1 MTEKNQQEKMAAERQ
16 VELFTHAFEKA
27 KDNGGVWLDNKG
39 RKAPGLYQKHLQVS
53 PFNALILGMH
63 ADQHNYKTNQ
73 YTLFSDAKKR
83 GESVQTKEKGV
94 PFLWYSWNEYVSKSN
109 PEDRISRADYQALT
123 AEQQSDYKG
132 IRTREVRALF
142 NIEQTTLPMVDKT
155 SYEKVVQDYGRLE
168 DRVDVAAASEEIRHR
183 VENLLANAGQYM
195 VEIRSD
201 SSGVAH
207 YDSAKDV
214 IFLPEVSSYENYEDY
229 ARDAVSLLVSATGH
243 QQRLAREG
251 MGVMNGKTSPEDAEK
266 QERLIVEVATAVKL
280 QELGISAKLSP
291 ESLKMTDYWSRELRE
306 NPCLVD
312 IVERDVNN
320 AVDMLHK
327 AERGEKVELNSQAA
341 QKQINAIRSI
351 LPKHF
356 YVADEI
362 KTLPNRDT
370 KEFVIVKDP
379 SSKMADVVL
388 PEGAS
393 LGADNDIPGMN
404 KGRIEHALQKEGY
417 DTVTFYN
424 ADGSMGYRPDD
435 SFFDGKAV
443 SVARLNKWN
452 LDTITLLDVSDAVK
466 RSGAVDFERILM
478 MRDDD
483 GKWALYMKPE
493 NEKSFCVYPDKTDVN
508 LFFTTVKQGN
518 EEVTESMRQDMA
530 QKYYLA
536 TTEKPEQRVD
546 IFKSDATPEELNQI
560 ERVNIFKTKAT
571 ETQPSVILC
580 LPTVNGE
587 KLKPREVTPSQW
599 QRLWLADDMQDYKK
613 HLAASLFADVL
624 RKGRTDAVAVGTD
637 KSEQEAQTE
646 DVAQKPVQQE
656 DKTEEDSK
664 KEEKQIEEAKEETT
678 KAETKAVAAASLS
691 PMLKQFYDL
700 KAKHPDAI
708 LLFRCGDFYETYCN
722 DAEKASKILGIT
734 LTRSN
739 RTKDIEGKPLSMA
752 GFPYHAL
759 DTYLPKLIRAGE
771 RVAIYDQLGVPKKN
785 QGPAENQVAESTRQ
799 EKKQKMTDEER
810 YTLAEELKKNI
821 GHRCQAVPFNTIEW
835 VDGYIA
841 GVIEEKRSNKVL
853 YAIKTDDGRRIV
865 KVHDSNLI
873 RIFDE
878 VVELEKK
885 VRTRKAK
892 DGGIEKVEWTPEAIA
907 DAINEVIG
915 NVGKAIKFEKYRFN
929 DPETGEEKIE
939 YNEGR
944 IVAITPDK
952 HVQRLYYRISVPAP
966 IEGNPLAVKIM
977 HKVVTAEGL
986 QIAEDFDEEGQKLN
1000 AKYCKRREAAAAR
1013 ISLTPQDRFVKC
1025 EEALKKAEEK
1035 LQRATEELEAKKQ
1048 QLEDAR
1054 KELDEWLAGQT
1065 GETPAQGPA
1074 AEVPTEEAD
1083 PLA

>member
-1 MTEKNQQEKMAAERQ
+1 MTEKNQQEKMAAARQ
-16 VELFTHAFEKA
+16 VELFTRAFDKA

-39 RKAPGLYQKHLQVS
+39 RKAPGLYQKQLQVS
-53 PFNALILGMH
+53 PFNAIILGMH

-73 YTLFSDAKKR
+73 YTLFSEAKKR

-94 PFLWYSWNEYVSKSN
+94 PFLWYNWNEYVSKSN
-109 PEDRISRADYQALT
+109 PDDRISRADYQALST
-123 AEQQSDYKG
+123 EQQSDYKG

-155 SYEKVVQDYGRLE
+155 SYEKVVQDFGRLE
-168 DRVDVAAASEEIRHR
+168 DRVDVAAASEEIRQG
-183 VENLLANAGQYM
+183 VEKLLASAGQNM
-195 VEIRSD
+195 VEIRHD

-207 YDSAKDV
+207 YDSTKDV
-214 IFLPEVSSYENYEDY
+214 VFLPDVTSYENYEDY

-251 MGVMNGKTSPEDAEK
+251 MTISNGKTSPEDAEK

-280 QELGISAKLSP
+280 QELGIAAKLSP
-291 ESLKMTDYWSRELRE
+291 ESMKMTDYWSRELRE

-312 IVERDVNN
+312 IIEKDVNN

-327 AERGEKVELNSQAA
+327 AERGEKIELNNQSAN
-341 QKQINAIRSI
+341 QIAAIRNL
-351 LPKHF
+351 LPKHY

-379 SSKMADVVL
+379 GCKMADVVL

-417 DTVTFYN
+417 ETVTFYN

-435 SFFDGKAV
+435 SFFDGKSV

-452 LDTITLLDVSDAVK
+452 LDTITLLDVSDAVR

-493 NEKSFCVYPDKTDVN
+493 NEKSFCVYPDKADVN

-518 EEVTESMRQDMA
+518 EEVSEMMRQEMA

-536 TTEKPEQRVD
+536 TNEKPEQRID

-571 ETQPSVILC
+571 ENQPSVILC
-580 LPTVNGE
+580 LPTINSE

-624 RKGRTDAVAVGTD
+624 RKGRADAVAVGTD

-646 DVAQKPVQQE
+646 NVNQKPVQQE
-656 DKTEEDSK
+656 EKNQESSKDEDKKD
-664 KEEKQIEEAKEETT
+664 EAKEETKKT
-678 KAETKAVAAASLS
+678 ETKAVAAASLS

-734 LTRSN
+734 LTRSS

-771 RVAIYDQLGVPKKN
+771 RVAICDQLEAPKKN
-785 QGPAENQVAESTRQ
+785 QESAETQ
-799 EKKQKMTDEER
+799 
-810 YTLAEELKKNI
+810 
-821 GHRCQAVPFNTIEW
+821 
-835 VDGYIA
+835 
-841 GVIEEKRSNKVL
+841 
-853 YAIKTDDGRRIV
+853 
-865 KVHDSNLI
+865 
-873 RIFDE
+873 
-878 VVELEKK
+878 VVE
-885 VRTRKAK
+885 TAK
-892 DGGIEKVEWTPEAIA
+892 Q
-907 DAINEVIG
+907 
-915 NVGKAIKFEKYRFN
+915 
-929 DPETGEEKIE
+929 EENKSS
-939 YNEGR
+939 GR
-944 IVAITPDK
+944 
-952 HVQRLYYRISVPAP
+952 HR
-966 IEGNPLAVKIM
+966 
-977 HKVVTAEGL
+977 
-986 QIAEDFDEEGQKLN
+986 
-1000 AKYCKRREAAAAR
+1000 
-1013 ISLTPQDRFVKC
+1013 
-1025 EEALKKAEEK
+1025 
-1035 LQRATEELEAKKQ
+1035 
-1048 QLEDAR
+1048 
-1054 KELDEWLAGQT
+1054 
-1065 GETPAQGPA
+1065 
-1074 AEVPTEEAD
+1074 
-1083 PLA
+1083 

>member
-1 MTEKNQQEKMAAERQ
+1 MTEKNQQEKMAAARQ
-16 VELFTHAFEKA
+16 VELFTRAFEKA
-27 KDNGGVWLDNKG
+27 IDNGGVWLDNKG

-53 PFNALILGMH
+53 PFNAIILGMH

-73 YTLFSDAKKR
+73 YTLFSEAKKR

-94 PFLWYSWNEYVSKSN
+94 PFLWYNWNEYVSKSN
-109 PEDRISRADYQALT
+109 PDDRISRADYQALST
-123 AEQQSDYKG
+123 EQQSDYKG

-155 SYEKVVQDYGRLE
+155 SYEKVVQDFGRLE
-168 DRVDVAAASEEIRHR
+168 DRIDVAAASEEIRQG
-183 VENLLANAGQYM
+183 VDKLLASAGQNM
-195 VEIRSD
+195 VEIRPD

-207 YDSAKDV
+207 YDSTKDV
-214 IFLPEVSSYENYEDY
+214 VFLPDVTSYENYEDY

-251 MGVMNGKTSPEDAEK
+251 MTISNGKTSPEDAEK
-266 QERLIVEVATAVKL
+266 QEHLIVEVATAVKL
-280 QELGISAKLSP
+280 QELGIAAKLSP
-291 ESLKMTDYWSRELRE
+291 ESMKMTDYWSRELRE

-312 IVERDVNN
+312 IIEKDVNN

-327 AERGEKVELNSQAA
+327 AERGEKIELNSQSAN
-341 QKQINAIRSI
+341 QIASIRNL

-370 KEFVIVKDP
+370 REFVIVKDP
-379 SSKMADVVL
+379 GCKMADVVL

-417 DTVTFYN
+417 ETVTFYN

-435 SFFDGKAV
+435 SFFDGKSV

-452 LDTITLLDVSDAVK
+452 LDTITLLDVSDAVR

-493 NEKSFCVYPDKTDVN
+493 NEKSFCVYPDKADVN

-518 EEVTESMRQDMA
+518 EEVSEMMRQEMA

-536 TTEKPEQRVD
+536 TNEKPEQRID
-546 IFKSDATPEELNQI
+546 IFKSDATPVELNQI

-571 ETQPSVILC
+571 ENQPSVILC
-580 LPTVNGE
+580 LPTINKE

-624 RKGRTDAVAVGTD
+624 RKGRADAVAVGTD

-646 DVAQKPVQQE
+646 NVNQKPVQQE
-656 DKTEEDSK
+656 EKNQESSKDEDKKD
-664 KEEKQIEEAKEETT
+664 EAKEETKKT
-678 KAETKAVAAASLS
+678 ETKAVAAASLS

-734 LTRSN
+734 LTRSS

-771 RVAIYDQLGVPKKN
+771 RVAICDQLEAPKKN
-785 QGPAENQVAESTRQ
+785 QESAETQ
-799 EKKQKMTDEER
+799 
-810 YTLAEELKKNI
+810 
-821 GHRCQAVPFNTIEW
+821 
-835 VDGYIA
+835 
-841 GVIEEKRSNKVL
+841 
-853 YAIKTDDGRRIV
+853 
-865 KVHDSNLI
+865 
-873 RIFDE
+873 
-878 VVELEKK
+878 VVE
-885 VRTRKAK
+885 TA
-892 DGGIEKVEWTPEAIA
+892 
-907 DAINEVIG
+907 NQ
-915 NVGKAIKFEKYRFN
+915 
-929 DPETGEEKIE
+929 EENKSS
-939 YNEGR
+939 GR
-944 IVAITPDK
+944 
-952 HVQRLYYRISVPAP
+952 HR
-966 IEGNPLAVKIM
+966 
-977 HKVVTAEGL
+977 
-986 QIAEDFDEEGQKLN
+986 
-1000 AKYCKRREAAAAR
+1000 
-1013 ISLTPQDRFVKC
+1013 
-1025 EEALKKAEEK
+1025 
-1035 LQRATEELEAKKQ
+1035 
-1048 QLEDAR
+1048 
-1054 KELDEWLAGQT
+1054 
-1065 GETPAQGPA
+1065 
-1074 AEVPTEEAD
+1074 
-1083 PLA
+1083 

>member
-1 MTEKNQQEKMAAERQ
+1 MTEKNQQEKMAAARQ
-16 VELFTHAFEKA
+16 VELFTRAFEKA
-27 KDNGGVWLDNKG
+27 IDNGGVWLDNKG
-39 RKAPGLYQKHLQVS
+39 RKAPGLYQKQLQVS
-53 PFNALILGMH
+53 PFNAIILGMH

-73 YTLFSDAKKR
+73 YTLFSEAKKR

-94 PFLWYSWNEYVSKSN
+94 PFLWYNWNEYVSKSN
-109 PEDRISRADYQALT
+109 PDDRISRADYQALST
-123 AEQQSDYKG
+123 EQQSDYKG

-155 SYEKVVQDYGRLE
+155 SYEKVVQDFGRLE
-168 DRVDVAAASEEIRHR
+168 DRIDVAAASEEIRQG
-183 VENLLANAGQYM
+183 VEKLLASAGQNM
-195 VEIRSD
+195 VEIRPD

-207 YDSAKDV
+207 YDSTKDV
-214 IFLPEVSSYENYEDY
+214 VFLPDVTSYENYEDY

-251 MGVMNGKTSPEDAEK
+251 MTISNGKTSPEDAEK

-280 QELGISAKLSP
+280 QELGIAAKLSP
-291 ESLKMTDYWSRELRE
+291 ESMKMTDYWSRELRE

-312 IVERDVNN
+312 IIEKDVNN

-327 AERGEKVELNSQAA
+327 AERGEKIELNSQSAN
-341 QKQINAIRSI
+341 QIASIRNL

-379 SSKMADVVL
+379 GCKMADVVL

-393 LGADNDIPGMN
+393 LGADSDIPGMN

-417 DTVTFYN
+417 ETVTFYN

-435 SFFDGKAV
+435 SFFDGKSV

-452 LDTITLLDVSDAVK
+452 LDTITLLDVSDAVR

-493 NEKSFCVYPDKTDVN
+493 NEKSFCVYPDKADVN

-518 EEVTESMRQDMA
+518 EEVSEMMRQEMA

-536 TTEKPEQRVD
+536 TNEKPEQRID

-571 ETQPSVILC
+571 ENQPSVILC
-580 LPTVNGE
+580 LPTINGE

-624 RKGRTDAVAVGTD
+624 RKGRADAVAVGTD
-637 KSEQEAQTE
+637 KSEQEVQTE
-646 DVAQKPVQQE
+646 NVNQKPVQQE
-656 DKTEEDSK
+656 EKNQESSKDEDKKD
-664 KEEKQIEEAKEETT
+664 EAKEETKKT
-678 KAETKAVAAASLS
+678 ETKAVAAASLS

-734 LTRSN
+734 LTRSS

-771 RVAIYDQLGVPKKN
+771 RVAICDQLEAPKKN
-785 QGPAENQVAESTRQ
+785 QESAETQ
-799 EKKQKMTDEER
+799 
-810 YTLAEELKKNI
+810 
-821 GHRCQAVPFNTIEW
+821 
-835 VDGYIA
+835 
-841 GVIEEKRSNKVL
+841 
-853 YAIKTDDGRRIV
+853 
-865 KVHDSNLI
+865 
-873 RIFDE
+873 
-878 VVELEKK
+878 VVE
-885 VRTRKAK
+885 TAK
-892 DGGIEKVEWTPEAIA
+892 Q
-907 DAINEVIG
+907 
-915 NVGKAIKFEKYRFN
+915 
-929 DPETGEEKIE
+929 EENKSS
-939 YNEGR
+939 GR
-944 IVAITPDK
+944 
-952 HVQRLYYRISVPAP
+952 HR
-966 IEGNPLAVKIM
+966 
-977 HKVVTAEGL
+977 
-986 QIAEDFDEEGQKLN
+986 
-1000 AKYCKRREAAAAR
+1000 
-1013 ISLTPQDRFVKC
+1013 
-1025 EEALKKAEEK
+1025 
-1035 LQRATEELEAKKQ
+1035 
-1048 QLEDAR
+1048 
-1054 KELDEWLAGQT
+1054 
-1065 GETPAQGPA
+1065 
-1074 AEVPTEEAD
+1074 
-1083 PLA
+1083 

>member
-1 MTEKNQQEKMAAERQ
+1 MTEKNQQEKMAAARQ
-16 VELFTHAFEKA
+16 VELFTRAFEKA
-27 KDNGGVWLDNKG
+27 MDNGGVWLDNKG

-53 PFNALILGMH
+53 PFNAIILGMH

-73 YTLFSDAKKR
+73 YTLFSEAKKR
-83 GESVQTKEKGV
+83 GESVQTKEKSV
-94 PFLWYSWNEYVSKSN
+94 PFLWYNWNEYVSKSN
-109 PEDRISRADYQALT
+109 PDDRISRADYQALST
-123 AEQQSDYKG
+123 EQQSDYKG

-155 SYEKVVQDYGRLE
+155 SYEKVVQDFGRME
-168 DRVDVAAASEEIRHR
+168 DRVDVAAASEEIRQG
-183 VENLLANAGQYM
+183 VEKLLASAGQNM
-195 VEIRSD
+195 VEIRPD

-207 YDSAKDV
+207 YDSTKDV
-214 IFLPEVSSYENYEDY
+214 VFLPDVTSYENYEDY

-251 MGVMNGKTSPEDAEK
+251 MTISNGKTSPEDAEK

-280 QELGISAKLSP
+280 QELGIAAKLSP
-291 ESLKMTDYWSRELRE
+291 ESMRMTDYWSRELRE

-312 IVERDVNN
+312 IIEKDVNN

-327 AERGEKVELNSQAA
+327 AERGEKIELNSQSSN
-341 QKQINAIRSI
+341 QIAAIRNL

-370 KEFVIVKDP
+370 REFVIVKDP
-379 SSKMADVVL
+379 GCKMADVVL

-393 LGADNDIPGMN
+393 LGADSDIPGMN

-417 DTVTFYN
+417 ETVTFYN

-435 SFFDGKAV
+435 SFFDGKSV

-452 LDTITLLDVSDAVK
+452 LDTITLLDVSDAVR

-493 NEKSFCVYPDKTDVN
+493 NEKSFCVYPDKADVN

-518 EEVTESMRQDMA
+518 EEVSEMMRQEMA

-536 TTEKPEQRVD
+536 TNEKPEQRVD

-571 ETQPSVILC
+571 ENQPSVILC
-580 LPTVNGE
+580 LPTINGE

-637 KSEQEAQTE
+637 KYEQEAQTE
-646 DVAQKPVQQE
+646 NVNQKPVQQE
-656 DKTEEDSK
+656 EKNQESSKDEDKKD
-664 KEEKQIEEAKEETT
+664 EAKEETKKT
-678 KAETKAVAAASLS
+678 ETKAVAAASLS

-700 KAKHPDAI
+700 KAKHPEAI

-734 LTRSN
+734 LTRSS

-771 RVAIYDQLGVPKKN
+771 RVAICDQLEAPKKN
-785 QGPAENQVAESTRQ
+785 QESAETQ
-799 EKKQKMTDEER
+799 
-810 YTLAEELKKNI
+810 
-821 GHRCQAVPFNTIEW
+821 
-835 VDGYIA
+835 
-841 GVIEEKRSNKVL
+841 
-853 YAIKTDDGRRIV
+853 
-865 KVHDSNLI
+865 
-873 RIFDE
+873 
-878 VVELEKK
+878 VVE
-885 VRTRKAK
+885 TAK
-892 DGGIEKVEWTPEAIA
+892 Q
-907 DAINEVIG
+907 
-915 NVGKAIKFEKYRFN
+915 
-929 DPETGEEKIE
+929 EENKSS
-939 YNEGR
+939 GR
-944 IVAITPDK
+944 
-952 HVQRLYYRISVPAP
+952 HR
-966 IEGNPLAVKIM
+966 
-977 HKVVTAEGL
+977 
-986 QIAEDFDEEGQKLN
+986 
-1000 AKYCKRREAAAAR
+1000 
-1013 ISLTPQDRFVKC
+1013 
-1025 EEALKKAEEK
+1025 
-1035 LQRATEELEAKKQ
+1035 
-1048 QLEDAR
+1048 
-1054 KELDEWLAGQT
+1054 
-1065 GETPAQGPA
+1065 
-1074 AEVPTEEAD
+1074 
-1083 PLA
+1083 

>member
-1 MTEKNQQEKMAAERQ
+1 MTEKNQQEKMAAARQ
-16 VELFTHAFEKA
+16 VELFTRAFDKA

-53 PFNALILGMH
+53 PFNAIILGMH

-73 YTLFSDAKKR
+73 YTLFSEAKKR

-94 PFLWYSWNEYVSKSN
+94 PFLWYNWNEYVSKSN
-109 PEDRISRADYQALT
+109 PDDRISRADYQALST
-123 AEQQSDYKG
+123 EQQSDYKG

-155 SYEKVVQDYGRLE
+155 SYEKVVQDFGRLE
-168 DRVDVAAASEEIRHR
+168 DRVDVAAASEELRQG
-183 VENLLANAGQYM
+183 VEKLLTNAGQNM
-195 VEIRSD
+195 VEIRPD

-207 YDSAKDV
+207 YDSTKNV
-214 IFLPEVSSYENYEDY
+214 VFLPDVSSYENYEDY

-243 QQRLAREG
+243 QQRLDRE
-251 MGVMNGKTSPEDAEK
+251 VMATKNGKTSLEDAEK

-291 ESLKMTDYWSRELRE
+291 ESMKMTDYWSREFRE

-312 IVERDVNN
+312 IIEKDVNN

-327 AERGEKVELNSQAA
+327 AERGEKVELNNQSANN
-341 QKQINAIRSI
+341 QIKSIRNL

-379 SSKMADVVL
+379 GCKMADVVL

-393 LGADNDIPGMN
+393 LGVDNDIPGMN

-435 SFFDGKAV
+435 RFFDGKSV
-443 SVARLNKWN
+443 SVARLNQWN
-452 LDTITLLDVSDAVK
+452 IDTITLLDVSDAVR
-466 RSGAVDFERILM
+466 RSGAVDFERVLM
-478 MRDDD
+478 MRDDG

-493 NEKSFCVYPDKTDVN
+493 NEKSFSVYPDKADVN

-518 EEVTESMRQDMA
+518 EEVSEMMRQELA

-536 TTEKPEQRVD
+536 TTEKPEQRID
-546 IFKSDATPEELNQI
+546 IFKSDATPEEINQI

-571 ETQPSVILC
+571 ENQPSVILC
-580 LPTVNGE
+580 LPTINGE

-646 DVAQKPVQQE
+646 NVSQKPVQQE
-656 DKTEEDSK
+656 EKNQGDSKEEDKK
-664 KEEKQIEEAKEETT
+664 KEEVNRRSSESHQARLNGRVESEEGEAKEETT

-700 KAKHPDAI
+700 KGKHPDAI

-734 LTRSN
+734 LTRSH

-771 RVAIYDQLGVPKKN
+771 RVAICDQLEASKKN
-785 QGPAENQVAESTRQ
+785 QESAENQAVESVKQ
-799 EKKQKMTDEER
+799 EENKSSGR
-810 YTLAEELKKNI
+810 
-821 GHRCQAVPFNTIEW
+821 HR
-835 VDGYIA
+835 
-841 GVIEEKRSNKVL
+841 
-853 YAIKTDDGRRIV
+853 
-865 KVHDSNLI
+865 
-873 RIFDE
+873 
-878 VVELEKK
+878 
-885 VRTRKAK
+885 
-892 DGGIEKVEWTPEAIA
+892 
-907 DAINEVIG
+907 
-915 NVGKAIKFEKYRFN
+915 
-929 DPETGEEKIE
+929 
-939 YNEGR
+939 
-944 IVAITPDK
+944 
-952 HVQRLYYRISVPAP
+952 
-966 IEGNPLAVKIM
+966 
-977 HKVVTAEGL
+977 
-986 QIAEDFDEEGQKLN
+986 
-1000 AKYCKRREAAAAR
+1000 
-1013 ISLTPQDRFVKC
+1013 
-1025 EEALKKAEEK
+1025 
-1035 LQRATEELEAKKQ
+1035 
-1048 QLEDAR
+1048 
-1054 KELDEWLAGQT
+1054 
-1065 GETPAQGPA
+1065 
-1074 AEVPTEEAD
+1074 
-1083 PLA
+1083 

>member
-1 MTEKNQQEKMAAERQ
+1 MTEKNQQEKMAAARQ
-16 VELFTHAFEKA
+16 VELFTRAFEKA

-39 RKAPGLYQKHLQVS
+39 RKAPGLYQKQLQVS
-53 PFNALILGMH
+53 PFNAIILGMH
-63 ADQHNYKTNQ
+63 ADQHNYKTNL
-73 YTLFSDAKKR
+73 YTLFSEAKKR

-94 PFLWYSWNEYVSKSN
+94 PFLWYNWNEYVSKSN
-109 PEDRISRADYQALT
+109 PDDRISRADYQALST
-123 AEQQSDYKG
+123 EQQSDYKG

-155 SYEKVVQDYGRLE
+155 SYEKVVQDFGRLE
-168 DRVDVAAASEEIRHR
+168 DRIDVAAASEEIRQG
-183 VENLLANAGQYM
+183 VEKLLASAGQNM
-195 VEIRSD
+195 VEIRPD

-207 YDSAKDV
+207 YDSTKDV
-214 IFLPEVSSYENYEDY
+214 VFLPDVTSYENYEDY

-251 MGVMNGKTSPEDAEK
+251 MTISNGKTSPEDAEK

-280 QELGISAKLSP
+280 QELGIAAKLSP
-291 ESLKMTDYWSRELRE
+291 ESMRMTDYWSRELRE

-312 IVERDVNN
+312 IIEKDVNN

-327 AERGEKVELNSQAA
+327 AERGEKIELNIQSAN
-341 QKQINAIRSI
+341 QIASIRNL

-370 KEFVIVKDP
+370 REFVIVKDP
-379 SSKMADVVL
+379 GCKMADVVL

-393 LGADNDIPGMN
+393 LGADSDVPGMN

-417 DTVTFYN
+417 ETVTFYN

-435 SFFDGKAV
+435 SFFDGKSV

-452 LDTITLLDVSDAVK
+452 LDTITLLDVSDAVR

-493 NEKSFCVYPDKTDVN
+493 NEKSFCVYPDKADVN

-518 EEVTESMRQDMA
+518 EEVSEMMRQEMA

-536 TTEKPEQRVD
+536 TNEKPKQRID

-571 ETQPSVILC
+571 ENQPSVILC
-580 LPTVNGE
+580 LPTINSE

-624 RKGRTDAVAVGTD
+624 RKGRADAVAVGTD

-646 DVAQKPVQQE
+646 NVNQKPVQQE
-656 DKTEEDSK
+656 EKNQESSKDEDKKD
-664 KEEKQIEEAKEETT
+664 EAKEETKKT
-678 KAETKAVAAASLS
+678 ETKAVAAASLS

-734 LTRSN
+734 LTRSG
-739 RTKDIEGKPLSMA
+739 RTKDIEGKSLSMA

-759 DTYLPKLIRAGE
+759 DTYLPKLIQAGE
-771 RVAIYDQLGVPKKN
+771 RVAICDQLEAPKKN
-785 QGPAENQVAESTRQ
+785 QESAETQ
-799 EKKQKMTDEER
+799 
-810 YTLAEELKKNI
+810 
-821 GHRCQAVPFNTIEW
+821 
-835 VDGYIA
+835 
-841 GVIEEKRSNKVL
+841 
-853 YAIKTDDGRRIV
+853 
-865 KVHDSNLI
+865 
-873 RIFDE
+873 
-878 VVELEKK
+878 VVE
-885 VRTRKAK
+885 TAK
-892 DGGIEKVEWTPEAIA
+892 Q
-907 DAINEVIG
+907 
-915 NVGKAIKFEKYRFN
+915 
-929 DPETGEEKIE
+929 EENKSS
-939 YNEGR
+939 GR
-944 IVAITPDK
+944 
-952 HVQRLYYRISVPAP
+952 HR
-966 IEGNPLAVKIM
+966 
-977 HKVVTAEGL
+977 
-986 QIAEDFDEEGQKLN
+986 
-1000 AKYCKRREAAAAR
+1000 
-1013 ISLTPQDRFVKC
+1013 
-1025 EEALKKAEEK
+1025 
-1035 LQRATEELEAKKQ
+1035 
-1048 QLEDAR
+1048 
-1054 KELDEWLAGQT
+1054 
-1065 GETPAQGPA
+1065 
-1074 AEVPTEEAD
+1074 
-1083 PLA
+1083 

>member
-1 MTEKNQQEKMAAERQ
+1 MTEKNQQEKMAAARQ
-16 VELFTHAFEKA
+16 VELFTRAFEKA
-27 KDNGGVWLDNKG
+27 IDNGGVWLDNKG
-39 RKAPGLYQKHLQVS
+39 RKAPGLYQKQLQVS
-53 PFNALILGMH
+53 PFNAIILGMH

-73 YTLFSDAKKR
+73 YTLFSEAKKR

-94 PFLWYSWNEYVSKSN
+94 PFLWYNWNEYVSKSN
-109 PEDRISRADYQALT
+109 PDDRISRADYQALST
-123 AEQQSDYKG
+123 ERQSDYKG
-132 IRTREVRALF
+132 IRTREVRAMF

-155 SYEKVVQDYGRLE
+155 SYEKVVQDFGRLE
-168 DRVDVAAASEEIRHR
+168 DRVDVAAASEEIRHG
-183 VENLLANAGQYM
+183 VEKLLASAGQNM
-195 VEIRSD
+195 VEIRPD

-207 YDSAKDV
+207 YDSTKDV
-214 IFLPEVSSYENYEDY
+214 VFLPDVTSYENYEDY

-251 MGVMNGKTSPEDAEK
+251 MTISNGKTSPEDAEK

-280 QELGISAKLSP
+280 QELGIAAKLSP
-291 ESLKMTDYWSRELRE
+291 ESMKMTDYWSRELRE

-312 IVERDVNN
+312 IIEKDVNN

-327 AERGEKVELNSQAA
+327 AERGEKIELNNQSAN
-341 QKQINAIRSI
+341 QIAAIRNL

-379 SSKMADVVL
+379 GCKMADVVL

-393 LGADNDIPGMN
+393 LGADSDIPGMN

-417 DTVTFYN
+417 ETVTFYN

-435 SFFDGKAV
+435 SFFDGKSV

-452 LDTITLLDVSDAVK
+452 LDTITLLDVSDAVR

-493 NEKSFCVYPDKTDVN
+493 NEKSFCVYPDKADVN

-518 EEVTESMRQDMA
+518 EEVSEMMRQEMA

-536 TTEKPEQRVD
+536 TNEKPEQRID

-571 ETQPSVILC
+571 ENQPSVILC
-580 LPTVNGE
+580 LPTINSE

-624 RKGRTDAVAVGTD
+624 RKGRADAVAVGTD

-646 DVAQKPVQQE
+646 NVNQKPVQQE
-656 DKTEEDSK
+656 EKNQESSKDEDKKD
-664 KEEKQIEEAKEETT
+664 EAKEETKKT
-678 KAETKAVAAASLS
+678 ETKAVAAASLS

-734 LTRSN
+734 LTRSS

-771 RVAIYDQLGVPKKN
+771 RVAICDQLEAPKKN
-785 QGPAENQVAESTRQ
+785 QESAETQ
-799 EKKQKMTDEER
+799 
-810 YTLAEELKKNI
+810 
-821 GHRCQAVPFNTIEW
+821 
-835 VDGYIA
+835 
-841 GVIEEKRSNKVL
+841 
-853 YAIKTDDGRRIV
+853 
-865 KVHDSNLI
+865 
-873 RIFDE
+873 
-878 VVELEKK
+878 VVE
-885 VRTRKAK
+885 TAK
-892 DGGIEKVEWTPEAIA
+892 Q
-907 DAINEVIG
+907 
-915 NVGKAIKFEKYRFN
+915 
-929 DPETGEEKIE
+929 EENKSS
-939 YNEGR
+939 GR
-944 IVAITPDK
+944 
-952 HVQRLYYRISVPAP
+952 HR
-966 IEGNPLAVKIM
+966 
-977 HKVVTAEGL
+977 
-986 QIAEDFDEEGQKLN
+986 
-1000 AKYCKRREAAAAR
+1000 
-1013 ISLTPQDRFVKC
+1013 
-1025 EEALKKAEEK
+1025 
-1035 LQRATEELEAKKQ
+1035 
-1048 QLEDAR
+1048 
-1054 KELDEWLAGQT
+1054 
-1065 GETPAQGPA
+1065 
-1074 AEVPTEEAD
+1074 
-1083 PLA
+1083 

>member
-1 MTEKNQQEKMAAERQ
+1 MTEKNQQEKMAAARQ
-16 VELFTHAFEKA
+16 VELFTRALEKA

-39 RKAPGLYQKHLQVS
+39 RKAPGLYQKQLQVS
-53 PFNALILGMH
+53 PFNAIILGMH

-73 YTLFSDAKKR
+73 YTLFSEAKKR

-94 PFLWYSWNEYVSKSN
+94 PFLWYNWNEYVSKSN
-109 PEDRISRADYQALT
+109 PDDRISRADYQALST
-123 AEQQSDYKG
+123 EQQSDYKG

-155 SYEKVVQDYGRLE
+155 SYEKVVQDFGRLE
-168 DRVDVAAASEEIRHR
+168 DRIDVAAASEEIRQG
-183 VENLLANAGQYM
+183 VEKLLANAGQNM
-195 VEIRSD
+195 VEIRPD

-207 YDSAKDV
+207 YDSTKDV
-214 IFLPEVSSYENYEDY
+214 VFLPDVTSYENYEDY

-251 MGVMNGKTSPEDAEK
+251 MTISNGKTSPEDAEK

-280 QELGISAKLSP
+280 QELGIAAKLSP
-291 ESLKMTDYWSRELRE
+291 ESMEMSDYWSRELRE

-312 IVERDVNN
+312 IIEKDVNN

-327 AERGEKVELNSQAA
+327 AERGEKIELNSQSAN
-341 QKQINAIRSI
+341 QIASIRNL

-370 KEFVIVKDP
+370 REFVIVKDP
-379 SSKMADVVL
+379 GCKMADVVL

-393 LGADNDIPGMN
+393 LGADSDVPGMN

-417 DTVTFYN
+417 ETVTFYN

-435 SFFDGKAV
+435 SFFDGKSV

-452 LDTITLLDVSDAVK
+452 LDTITLLDVSDAVR

-493 NEKSFCVYPDKTDVN
+493 NEKSFCVYPDKADVN

-518 EEVTESMRQDMA
+518 EEVSEMMRQEMA

-536 TTEKPEQRVD
+536 TNEKPEQRID
-546 IFKSDATPEELNQI
+546 IFKSDTTPEELNQI

-571 ETQPSVILC
+571 ENQPSVILC
-580 LPTVNGE
+580 LPTINSE

-624 RKGRTDAVAVGTD
+624 RKGRADAVAVGTD

-646 DVAQKPVQQE
+646 NVNQKPVQQE
-656 DKTEEDSK
+656 EKNQESSKDEDKK
-664 KEEKQIEEAKEETT
+664 KDEAKEET
-678 KAETKAVAAASLS
+678 KKIETKAVAAASLS

-734 LTRSN
+734 LTRSS

-771 RVAIYDQLGVPKKN
+771 RVAICDQLEAPKK
-785 QGPAENQVAESTRQ
+785 
-799 EKKQKMTDEER
+799 
-810 YTLAEELKKNI
+810 
-821 GHRCQAVPFNTIEW
+821 
-835 VDGYIA
+835 
-841 GVIEEKRSNKVL
+841 
-853 YAIKTDDGRRIV
+853 
-865 KVHDSNLI
+865 I
-873 RIFDE
+873 R
-878 VVELEKK
+878 
-885 VRTRKAK
+885 
-892 DGGIEKVEWTPEAIA
+892 
-907 DAINEVIG
+907 
-915 NVGKAIKFEKYRFN
+915 
-929 DPETGEEKIE
+929 
-939 YNEGR
+939 
-944 IVAITPDK
+944 
-952 HVQRLYYRISVPAP
+952 
-966 IEGNPLAVKIM
+966 NPLRPKWW
-977 HKVVTAEGL
+977 KPP
-986 QIAEDFDEEGQKLN
+986 
-1000 AKYCKRREAAAAR
+1000 
-1013 ISLTPQDRFVKC
+1013 S
-1025 EEALKKAEEK
+1025 KKK
-1035 LQRATEELEAKKQ
+1035 TNR
-1048 QLEDAR
+1048 LEDTAN
-1054 KELDEWLAGQT
+1054 E
-1065 GETPAQGPA
+1065 
-1074 AEVPTEEAD
+1074 
-1083 PLA
+1083 

>member
-1 MTEKNQQEKMAAERQ
+1 MTEKNQQEKMAAARQ
-16 VELFTHAFEKA
+16 VELFTRAFEKA
-27 KDNGGVWLDNKG
+27 KDNGGVWLDNKS
-39 RKAPGLYQKHLQVS
+39 RKAPGLYQKQLQVS
-53 PFNALILGMH
+53 PFNAIILGMH

-73 YTLFSDAKKR
+73 YTLFSEAKKR

-94 PFLWYSWNEYVSKSN
+94 PFLWYNWNEYVSKSN
-109 PEDRISRADYQALT
+109 PDDRISRADYQALST
-123 AEQQSDYKG
+123 EQQSDYKG

-155 SYEKVVQDYGRLE
+155 SYEKVVQDFGRLE
-168 DRVDVAAASEEIRHR
+168 DRIDVAAASEEIRQG
-183 VENLLANAGQYM
+183 VEKLLASAGQNM
-195 VEIRSD
+195 VEIRPD

-207 YDSAKDV
+207 YDSTKDV
-214 IFLPEVSSYENYEDY
+214 VFLPDVTSYENYEDY

-251 MGVMNGKTSPEDAEK
+251 MTISNGKTSPEDAEK

-280 QELGISAKLSP
+280 QELGIAAKLSP
-291 ESLKMTDYWSRELRE
+291 ESMKMTDYWSRELRE

-312 IVERDVNN
+312 IIEKDVNN

-327 AERGEKVELNSQAA
+327 AERGEKIELNNQSAN
-341 QKQINAIRSI
+341 QIAAIRNL
-351 LPKHF
+351 LPKHY

-379 SSKMADVVL
+379 GCKMADVVL

-417 DTVTFYN
+417 ETVTFYN

-435 SFFDGKAV
+435 SFFDGKSV

-452 LDTITLLDVSDAVK
+452 LDTITLLDVSDAVR

-493 NEKSFCVYPDKTDVN
+493 NEKSFCVYPDKADVN

-518 EEVTESMRQDMA
+518 EEVSEMMRQEMA

-536 TTEKPEQRVD
+536 TNEKPEQRID

-571 ETQPSVILC
+571 ENQPSVILC
-580 LPTVNGE
+580 LPTINSE

-624 RKGRTDAVAVGTD
+624 RKGRADAVAVGTD

-646 DVAQKPVQQE
+646 NVNQKPVQQE
-656 DKTEEDSK
+656 EKNQESSKDEDKKD
-664 KEEKQIEEAKEETT
+664 EAKEETKKT
-678 KAETKAVAAASLS
+678 ETKAVAAASLS

-734 LTRSN
+734 LTRSS

-771 RVAIYDQLGVPKKN
+771 RVAICDQLEAPKKN
-785 QGPAENQVAESTRQ
+785 QESAETQ
-799 EKKQKMTDEER
+799 
-810 YTLAEELKKNI
+810 
-821 GHRCQAVPFNTIEW
+821 
-835 VDGYIA
+835 
-841 GVIEEKRSNKVL
+841 
-853 YAIKTDDGRRIV
+853 
-865 KVHDSNLI
+865 
-873 RIFDE
+873 
-878 VVELEKK
+878 VVE
-885 VRTRKAK
+885 TAK
-892 DGGIEKVEWTPEAIA
+892 Q
-907 DAINEVIG
+907 
-915 NVGKAIKFEKYRFN
+915 
-929 DPETGEEKIE
+929 EENKSS
-939 YNEGR
+939 GR
-944 IVAITPDK
+944 
-952 HVQRLYYRISVPAP
+952 HR
-966 IEGNPLAVKIM
+966 
-977 HKVVTAEGL
+977 
-986 QIAEDFDEEGQKLN
+986 
-1000 AKYCKRREAAAAR
+1000 
-1013 ISLTPQDRFVKC
+1013 
-1025 EEALKKAEEK
+1025 
-1035 LQRATEELEAKKQ
+1035 
-1048 QLEDAR
+1048 
-1054 KELDEWLAGQT
+1054 
-1065 GETPAQGPA
+1065 
-1074 AEVPTEEAD
+1074 
-1083 PLA
+1083 

>member
-1 MTEKNQQEKMAAERQ
+1 MTEKNQQEKMAAARQ
-16 VELFTHAFEKA
+16 VELFTRAFEKA

-39 RKAPGLYQKHLQVS
+39 RKAPGLYQKQLQVS
-53 PFNALILGMH
+53 PFNAIILGMH

-73 YTLFSDAKKR
+73 YTLFSEAKKR

-94 PFLWYSWNEYVSKSN
+94 PFLWYNWSEYVSKSN
-109 PEDRISRADYQALT
+109 PDDRISRADYQALST
-123 AEQQSDYKG
+123 EQQSDYKG

-155 SYEKVVQDYGRLE
+155 SYEKVVQDFGRLE
-168 DRVDVAAASEEIRHR
+168 DRVDVAAASEEIRQG
-183 VENLLANAGQYM
+183 VEKLLASAGQNM
-195 VEIRSD
+195 MEIRPD

-207 YDSAKDV
+207 YDGTKDV
-214 IFLPEVSSYENYEDY
+214 VFLPDVSSYENYEDY
-229 ARDAVSLLVSATGH
+229 ARDAVSLLISATGH

-251 MGVMNGKTSPEDAEK
+251 MTISNGKTSTEDAEK

-280 QELGISAKLSP
+280 QELGIAAKLSP
-291 ESLKMTDYWSRELRE
+291 ESMKMTDYWSRELRE

-312 IVERDVNN
+312 IIEKDVNN

-327 AERGEKVELNSQAA
+327 AERGEKIELNNQSAN
-341 QKQINAIRSI
+341 QIAAIRNL

-370 KEFVIVKDP
+370 REFVIVKDP
-379 SSKMADVVL
+379 GCKMADVVL

-393 LGADNDIPGMN
+393 LGADSDMPGMN

-417 DTVTFYN
+417 ETVTFYN

-435 SFFDGKAV
+435 SFFDGKSV

-452 LDTITLLDVSDAVK
+452 LDTITLLDVSDAVR

-493 NEKSFCVYPDKTDVN
+493 NEKSFCVYPDKADVN

-518 EEVTESMRQDMA
+518 EEVSEMMRQEMA

-536 TTEKPEQRVD
+536 TNEKPEQRID
-546 IFKSDATPEELNQI
+546 IFKSNATPEELNQI

-571 ETQPSVILC
+571 ENQPSVILC
-580 LPTVNGE
+580 LPTINSE

-599 QRLWLADDMQDYKK
+599 QRLWIADDMQDYKK

-624 RKGRTDAVAVGTD
+624 RKGRADAVAVGTD

-646 DVAQKPVQQE
+646 NVNQKPVQQE
-656 DKTEEDSK
+656 EKNQESSKDEDKK
-664 KEEKQIEEAKEETT
+664 KDEAKEETK

-734 LTRSN
+734 LTRIS

-771 RVAIYDQLGVPKKN
+771 RVAICDQLEAPKKN
-785 QGPAENQVAESTRQ
+785 QESAETQ
-799 EKKQKMTDEER
+799 
-810 YTLAEELKKNI
+810 
-821 GHRCQAVPFNTIEW
+821 
-835 VDGYIA
+835 
-841 GVIEEKRSNKVL
+841 
-853 YAIKTDDGRRIV
+853 
-865 KVHDSNLI
+865 
-873 RIFDE
+873 
-878 VVELEKK
+878 VVE
-885 VRTRKAK
+885 TAK
-892 DGGIEKVEWTPEAIA
+892 Q
-907 DAINEVIG
+907 
-915 NVGKAIKFEKYRFN
+915 
-929 DPETGEEKIE
+929 EENKSS
-939 YNEGR
+939 GR
-944 IVAITPDK
+944 
-952 HVQRLYYRISVPAP
+952 HR
-966 IEGNPLAVKIM
+966 
-977 HKVVTAEGL
+977 
-986 QIAEDFDEEGQKLN
+986 
-1000 AKYCKRREAAAAR
+1000 
-1013 ISLTPQDRFVKC
+1013 
-1025 EEALKKAEEK
+1025 
-1035 LQRATEELEAKKQ
+1035 
-1048 QLEDAR
+1048 
-1054 KELDEWLAGQT
+1054 
-1065 GETPAQGPA
+1065 
-1074 AEVPTEEAD
+1074 
-1083 PLA
+1083 

>member
-1 MTEKNQQEKMAAERQ
+1 MTEKNQQEKMAAARQ
-16 VELFTHAFEKA
+16 VELFTRAFDKA

-39 RKAPGLYQKHLQVS
+39 RKAPGLYQKQLQVS
-53 PFNALILGMH
+53 PFNAIILGMH

-73 YTLFSDAKKR
+73 YTLFSEAKKR

-94 PFLWYSWNEYVSKSN
+94 PFLWYNWNEYVSKSN
-109 PEDRISRADYQALT
+109 PDDRISRADYQALST
-123 AEQQSDYKG
+123 EQQSDYKG

-155 SYEKVVQDYGRLE
+155 SYEKVVQDFGRLE
-168 DRVDVAAASEEIRHR
+168 DRIDVAAASEEIRQG
-183 VENLLANAGQYM
+183 VEKLLASAGQNM
-195 VEIRSD
+195 VEIRPD

-207 YDSAKDV
+207 YDSTKDV
-214 IFLPEVSSYENYEDY
+214 VFLPDVTSYENYEDY

-251 MGVMNGKTSPEDAEK
+251 MTISNGKTSPEDAEK

-280 QELGISAKLSP
+280 QELGIAAKLSP
-291 ESLKMTDYWSRELRE
+291 ESMKMTDYWSRELRE

-312 IVERDVNN
+312 IIEKDVNN

-327 AERGEKVELNSQAA
+327 AERGEKIELNSHSANQMA
-341 QKQINAIRSI
+341 AIRNL

-370 KEFVIVKDP
+370 REFVIVKDP
-379 SSKMADVVL
+379 GCKMADVVL

-417 DTVTFYN
+417 ETVTFYN

-435 SFFDGKAV
+435 SFFDGKSV

-452 LDTITLLDVSDAVK
+452 LDTITLLDVSDAVR

-493 NEKSFCVYPDKTDVN
+493 NEKSFCVYPDKADVN

-518 EEVTESMRQDMA
+518 EEVSEMMRQEMA

-536 TTEKPEQRVD
+536 TNEKPEQRID

-571 ETQPSVILC
+571 ENQPSVILC
-580 LPTVNGE
+580 LPTINGE

-624 RKGRTDAVAVGTD
+624 CKGRTDAVAVGTD

-646 DVAQKPVQQE
+646 NVNQKSVQQE
-656 DKTEEDSK
+656 EKNQESSKDEDKKD
-664 KEEKQIEEAKEETT
+664 EAKEETKKT
-678 KAETKAVAAASLS
+678 ETKAVAAASLS

-734 LTRSN
+734 LTRSS
-739 RTKDIEGKPLSMA
+739 RTKDIEGKPLGMA

-771 RVAIYDQLGVPKKN
+771 RVAICDQLEAPKKN
-785 QGPAENQVAESTRQ
+785 QESAETQ
-799 EKKQKMTDEER
+799 
-810 YTLAEELKKNI
+810 
-821 GHRCQAVPFNTIEW
+821 
-835 VDGYIA
+835 
-841 GVIEEKRSNKVL
+841 
-853 YAIKTDDGRRIV
+853 
-865 KVHDSNLI
+865 
-873 RIFDE
+873 
-878 VVELEKK
+878 VVE
-885 VRTRKAK
+885 TAK
-892 DGGIEKVEWTPEAIA
+892 Q
-907 DAINEVIG
+907 
-915 NVGKAIKFEKYRFN
+915 
-929 DPETGEEKIE
+929 EENKSS
-939 YNEGR
+939 GR
-944 IVAITPDK
+944 
-952 HVQRLYYRISVPAP
+952 HR
-966 IEGNPLAVKIM
+966 
-977 HKVVTAEGL
+977 
-986 QIAEDFDEEGQKLN
+986 
-1000 AKYCKRREAAAAR
+1000 
-1013 ISLTPQDRFVKC
+1013 
-1025 EEALKKAEEK
+1025 
-1035 LQRATEELEAKKQ
+1035 
-1048 QLEDAR
+1048 
-1054 KELDEWLAGQT
+1054 
-1065 GETPAQGPA
+1065 
-1074 AEVPTEEAD
+1074 
-1083 PLA
+1083 

>member
-1 MTEKNQQEKMAAERQ
+1 MTEKNQQEKMAAARQ
-16 VELFTHAFEKA
+16 VELFTRAFEKA
-27 KDNGGVWLDNKG
+27 MDNGGVWLDNKG

-53 PFNALILGMH
+53 PFNAIILGMH

-73 YTLFSDAKKR
+73 YTLFSEAKKR

-94 PFLWYSWNEYVSKSN
+94 PFLWYNWNEYVSKSN
-109 PEDRISRADYQALT
+109 PDDRISRADYQALST
-123 AEQQSDYKG
+123 ERQSDYKG

-155 SYEKVVQDYGRLE
+155 SYEKVVQDFGRLE
-168 DRVDVAAASEEIRHR
+168 DRIDVAAASEEIRQG
-183 VENLLANAGQYM
+183 VEKLLASAGQNM
-195 VEIRSD
+195 VEIRPD

-207 YDSAKDV
+207 YDSTKDV
-214 IFLPEVSSYENYEDY
+214 VFLPDVTSYENYEDY

-251 MGVMNGKTSPEDAEK
+251 MTISNGKTSPEDAEK

-280 QELGISAKLSP
+280 QELGIAAKLSP
-291 ESLKMTDYWSRELRE
+291 ESMKMTDYWSRELRE

-312 IVERDVNN
+312 IIEKDVNN

-327 AERGEKVELNSQAA
+327 AERGEKIELNNQSTN
-341 QKQINAIRSI
+341 QIAAIRNL
-351 LPKHF
+351 LPKHY

-379 SSKMADVVL
+379 GCKMADVVL

-417 DTVTFYN
+417 ETVTFYN

-435 SFFDGKAV
+435 SFFDGKSV

-452 LDTITLLDVSDAVK
+452 LDTITLLDVSDAVR

-493 NEKSFCVYPDKTDVN
+493 NEKSFCVYPDKADVN

-518 EEVTESMRQDMA
+518 EEVSEMMRQEMA

-536 TTEKPEQRVD
+536 TNEKPEQRID

-571 ETQPSVILC
+571 ENQPSVILC
-580 LPTVNGE
+580 LPTINSE

-613 HLAASLFADVL
+613 HLAASLFSDVL
-624 RKGRTDAVAVGTD
+624 RKGRADAVAVGTD

-646 DVAQKPVQQE
+646 NVNQKPVQQE
-656 DKTEEDSK
+656 EKNQESSKDEDKKD
-664 KEEKQIEEAKEETT
+664 EAKEVT
-678 KAETKAVAAASLS
+678 KKTETKAVAAASLS

-734 LTRSN
+734 LTRSS

-771 RVAIYDQLGVPKKN
+771 RVAICDQLEAPKKN
-785 QGPAENQVAESTRQ
+785 QESAETQ
-799 EKKQKMTDEER
+799 
-810 YTLAEELKKNI
+810 
-821 GHRCQAVPFNTIEW
+821 
-835 VDGYIA
+835 
-841 GVIEEKRSNKVL
+841 
-853 YAIKTDDGRRIV
+853 
-865 KVHDSNLI
+865 
-873 RIFDE
+873 
-878 VVELEKK
+878 VVE
-885 VRTRKAK
+885 TAK
-892 DGGIEKVEWTPEAIA
+892 Q
-907 DAINEVIG
+907 
-915 NVGKAIKFEKYRFN
+915 
-929 DPETGEEKIE
+929 EENKSS
-939 YNEGR
+939 GR
-944 IVAITPDK
+944 
-952 HVQRLYYRISVPAP
+952 HR
-966 IEGNPLAVKIM
+966 
-977 HKVVTAEGL
+977 
-986 QIAEDFDEEGQKLN
+986 
-1000 AKYCKRREAAAAR
+1000 
-1013 ISLTPQDRFVKC
+1013 
-1025 EEALKKAEEK
+1025 
-1035 LQRATEELEAKKQ
+1035 
-1048 QLEDAR
+1048 
-1054 KELDEWLAGQT
+1054 
-1065 GETPAQGPA
+1065 
-1074 AEVPTEEAD
+1074 
-1083 PLA
+1083 

>member
-1 MTEKNQQEKMAAERQ
+1 MTEKNQQEKMAAARQ
-16 VELFTHAFEKA
+16 VELFTRAFEKA
-27 KDNGGVWLDNKG
+27 IDNGGVWLDNKG
-39 RKAPGLYQKHLQVS
+39 RKAPGLYQKQLQVS
-53 PFNALILGMH
+53 PFNAIILGMH

-73 YTLFSDAKKR
+73 YTLFSEAKKR

-94 PFLWYSWNEYVSKSN
+94 PFLWYNWNEYVSKSN
-109 PEDRISRADYQALT
+109 PDDRISRADYQALST
-123 AEQQSDYKG
+123 ERQSDYKG
-132 IRTREVRALF
+132 IRTREVRAMF

-155 SYEKVVQDYGRLE
+155 SYEKVVQDFGRLE
-168 DRVDVAAASEEIRHR
+168 DRVDVAAASEEIRHG
-183 VENLLANAGQYM
+183 VEKLLASAGQNM
-195 VEIRSD
+195 VEIRPD

-207 YDSAKDV
+207 YDSTKDV
-214 IFLPEVSSYENYEDY
+214 VFLPDVTSYENYEDY

-251 MGVMNGKTSPEDAEK
+251 MTISNGKTSPEDAEK

-280 QELGISAKLSP
+280 QELGIAAKLSP
-291 ESLKMTDYWSRELRE
+291 ESMKMTDYWSRELRE
-306 NPCLVD
+306 SPCLVD
-312 IVERDVNN
+312 IIEKDVNN

-327 AERGEKVELNSQAA
+327 AERGEKIELNNQSAN
-341 QKQINAIRSI
+341 QIAAIRNL

-379 SSKMADVVL
+379 GCKMADVVL

-393 LGADNDIPGMN
+393 LGADSDIPGMN

-417 DTVTFYN
+417 ETVTFYN

-435 SFFDGKAV
+435 SFFDGKSV

-452 LDTITLLDVSDAVK
+452 LDTITLLDVSDAVR

-493 NEKSFCVYPDKTDVN
+493 NEKSFCVYPDKADVN

-518 EEVTESMRQDMA
+518 EEVSEMMRQEMA

-536 TTEKPEQRVD
+536 TNEKPEQRID

-571 ETQPSVILC
+571 ENQPSVILC
-580 LPTVNGE
+580 LPTINGE

-624 RKGRTDAVAVGTD
+624 RKGRADAVAVGTD

-646 DVAQKPVQQE
+646 NVNQKPVQQE
-656 DKTEEDSK
+656 EKNQESSKDEDKKD
-664 KEEKQIEEAKEETT
+664 EAKEETKKT
-678 KAETKAVAAASLS
+678 ETKAVAAASLS

-734 LTRSN
+734 LTRSS

-771 RVAIYDQLGVPKKN
+771 RVAICDQLEAPQKKP
-785 QGPAENQVAESTRQ
+785 G
-799 EKKQKMTDEER
+799 
-810 YTLAEELKKNI
+810 
-821 GHRCQAVPFNTIEW
+821 
-835 VDGYIA
+835 
-841 GVIEEKRSNKVL
+841 
-853 YAIKTDDGRRIV
+853 
-865 KVHDSNLI
+865 I
-873 RIFDE
+873 R
-878 VVELEKK
+878 
-885 VRTRKAK
+885 
-892 DGGIEKVEWTPEAIA
+892 
-907 DAINEVIG
+907 
-915 NVGKAIKFEKYRFN
+915 
-929 DPETGEEKIE
+929 
-939 YNEGR
+939 
-944 IVAITPDK
+944 
-952 HVQRLYYRISVPAP
+952 
-966 IEGNPLAVKIM
+966 
-977 HKVVTAEGL
+977 
-986 QIAEDFDEEGQKLN
+986 
-1000 AKYCKRREAAAAR
+1000 
-1013 ISLTPQDRFVKC
+1013 
-1025 EEALKKAEEK
+1025 
-1035 LQRATEELEAKKQ
+1035 
-1048 QLEDAR
+1048 
-1054 KELDEWLAGQT
+1054 
-1065 GETPAQGPA
+1065 
-1074 AEVPTEEAD
+1074 
-1083 PLA
+1083 

>member
-1 MTEKNQQEKMAAERQ
+1 MTEKNQQEKMAAARQ
-16 VELFTHAFEKA
+16 VELFTRAFEKA

-39 RKAPGLYQKHLQVS
+39 RKAPGLYQKQLQVS
-53 PFNALILGMH
+53 PFNAIILGMH

-73 YTLFSDAKKR
+73 YTLFSEAKKR

-94 PFLWYSWNEYVSKSN
+94 PFLWYNWNEYVSKSN
-109 PEDRISRADYQALT
+109 PDDRISRADYQALST
-123 AEQQSDYKG
+123 EQQSDYKG

-155 SYEKVVQDYGRLE
+155 SYEKVVQDFGRLE
-168 DRVDVAAASEEIRHR
+168 DRIDVAAASEEIRQG
-183 VENLLANAGQYM
+183 VEKLLASAGQNM
-195 VEIRSD
+195 VEIRPD

-207 YDSAKDV
+207 YDSTKDV
-214 IFLPEVSSYENYEDY
+214 VFLPDVTSYENYEDY
-229 ARDAVSLLVSATGH
+229 ARDAFSLLVSATGH

-251 MGVMNGKTSPEDAEK
+251 MTISNGKTSPEDAEK

-280 QELGISAKLSP
+280 QELGIAAKLSP
-291 ESLKMTDYWSRELRE
+291 ESMKMTDYWSRELRE

-312 IVERDVNN
+312 IIEKDVNN

-327 AERGEKVELNSQAA
+327 AERGEKIELNSQSAN
-341 QKQINAIRSI
+341 QIATIRNL

-370 KEFVIVKDP
+370 REFVIVKDP
-379 SSKMADVVL
+379 GCKMADVVL

-417 DTVTFYN
+417 ETVTFYN

-435 SFFDGKAV
+435 SFFDGKSV

-452 LDTITLLDVSDAVK
+452 LDTITLLDVSDAVR

-493 NEKSFCVYPDKTDVN
+493 NEKSFCVYPDKADVN

-518 EEVTESMRQDMA
+518 EEVSEMMRQEMA

-536 TTEKPEQRVD
+536 TNEKPEQRID

-571 ETQPSVILC
+571 ENQPSVILC
-580 LPTVNGE
+580 LPTINGE

-624 RKGRTDAVAVGTD
+624 RKGRADAVAVGTD

-646 DVAQKPVQQE
+646 NVNQKPVQQE
-656 DKTEEDSK
+656 EKNQESSKDEDKK
-664 KEEKQIEEAKEETT
+664 KDEAKEETKKT
-678 KAETKAVAAASLS
+678 ETKAVAAASLS

-734 LTRSN
+734 LTRSS

-771 RVAIYDQLGVPKKN
+771 RVAICDQLEAPKKN
-785 QGPAENQVAESTRQ
+785 QESAETQ
-799 EKKQKMTDEER
+799 
-810 YTLAEELKKNI
+810 
-821 GHRCQAVPFNTIEW
+821 
-835 VDGYIA
+835 
-841 GVIEEKRSNKVL
+841 
-853 YAIKTDDGRRIV
+853 
-865 KVHDSNLI
+865 
-873 RIFDE
+873 
-878 VVELEKK
+878 VVE
-885 VRTRKAK
+885 TAK
-892 DGGIEKVEWTPEAIA
+892 Q
-907 DAINEVIG
+907 
-915 NVGKAIKFEKYRFN
+915 
-929 DPETGEEKIE
+929 EENKSS
-939 YNEGR
+939 GR
-944 IVAITPDK
+944 
-952 HVQRLYYRISVPAP
+952 HR
-966 IEGNPLAVKIM
+966 
-977 HKVVTAEGL
+977 
-986 QIAEDFDEEGQKLN
+986 
-1000 AKYCKRREAAAAR
+1000 
-1013 ISLTPQDRFVKC
+1013 
-1025 EEALKKAEEK
+1025 
-1035 LQRATEELEAKKQ
+1035 
-1048 QLEDAR
+1048 
-1054 KELDEWLAGQT
+1054 
-1065 GETPAQGPA
+1065 
-1074 AEVPTEEAD
+1074 
-1083 PLA
+1083 

>member
-1 MTEKNQQEKMAAERQ
+1 MTEKNQQEKMAAARQ
-16 VELFTHAFEKA
+16 VELFTRAFDKA

-39 RKAPGLYQKHLQVS
+39 RKAPGLYQKQLQVS
-53 PFNALILGMH
+53 PFNAIILGMH

-73 YTLFSDAKKR
+73 YTLFSEAKKR

-94 PFLWYSWNEYVSKSN
+94 PFLWYNWNEYVSKSN
-109 PEDRISRADYQALT
+109 PDDRISRADYQALST
-123 AEQQSDYKG
+123 EQQSDYKG

-155 SYEKVVQDYGRLE
+155 SYEKVVQDFGRLE
-168 DRVDVAAASEEIRHR
+168 DRIDVAAASEEIRQG
-183 VENLLANAGQYM
+183 VEKLLASAGQNM
-195 VEIRSD
+195 VEIRPD

-207 YDSAKDV
+207 YDSTKDV
-214 IFLPEVSSYENYEDY
+214 VFLPDVTSYENYEDY

-251 MGVMNGKTSPEDAEK
+251 MTISNGKTSPEDAEK

-280 QELGISAKLSP
+280 QELGIAAKLSP
-291 ESLKMTDYWSRELRE
+291 ESMKMTDYWSRELRE

-312 IVERDVNN
+312 IIEKDVNN

-327 AERGEKVELNSQAA
+327 AERGEKIELNNQSAN
-341 QKQINAIRSI
+341 QIAAIRNL
-351 LPKHF
+351 LPKHY

-379 SSKMADVVL
+379 GCKMADVVL

-417 DTVTFYN
+417 ETVTFYN

-435 SFFDGKAV
+435 SFFDGKSV

-452 LDTITLLDVSDAVK
+452 LDTITLLDVSDAVR

-493 NEKSFCVYPDKTDVN
+493 NEKSFCVYPDKADVN

-518 EEVTESMRQDMA
+518 EEVSDMMRQEMA

-536 TTEKPEQRVD
+536 TNEKPEQRID

-571 ETQPSVILC
+571 ENQPSVILC
-580 LPTVNGE
+580 LPTINSE

-624 RKGRTDAVAVGTD
+624 RKGRADAVAVGTD

-646 DVAQKPVQQE
+646 NVNQKPVQQE
-656 DKTEEDSK
+656 EKNQESSKDEDKKD
-664 KEEKQIEEAKEETT
+664 EAKEETKKT
-678 KAETKAVAAASLS
+678 ETKAVTAASLS

-734 LTRSN
+734 LTRSS

-771 RVAIYDQLGVPKKN
+771 RVAICDQLEAPKRN
-785 QGPAENQVAESTRQ
+785 QESAETQ
-799 EKKQKMTDEER
+799 
-810 YTLAEELKKNI
+810 
-821 GHRCQAVPFNTIEW
+821 
-835 VDGYIA
+835 
-841 GVIEEKRSNKVL
+841 
-853 YAIKTDDGRRIV
+853 
-865 KVHDSNLI
+865 
-873 RIFDE
+873 
-878 VVELEKK
+878 VVE
-885 VRTRKAK
+885 TAK
-892 DGGIEKVEWTPEAIA
+892 Q
-907 DAINEVIG
+907 
-915 NVGKAIKFEKYRFN
+915 
-929 DPETGEEKIE
+929 EENKSS
-939 YNEGR
+939 GR
-944 IVAITPDK
+944 
-952 HVQRLYYRISVPAP
+952 HR
-966 IEGNPLAVKIM
+966 
-977 HKVVTAEGL
+977 
-986 QIAEDFDEEGQKLN
+986 
-1000 AKYCKRREAAAAR
+1000 
-1013 ISLTPQDRFVKC
+1013 
-1025 EEALKKAEEK
+1025 
-1035 LQRATEELEAKKQ
+1035 
-1048 QLEDAR
+1048 
-1054 KELDEWLAGQT
+1054 
-1065 GETPAQGPA
+1065 
-1074 AEVPTEEAD
+1074 
-1083 PLA
+1083 

>member
-1 MTEKNQQEKMAAERQ
+1 MTEKNQQEKMAAARQ
-16 VELFTHAFEKA
+16 VELFTRAFEKA
-27 KDNGGVWLDNKG
+27 IDNGGVWLDNKG

-53 PFNALILGMH
+53 PFNAIILGMH

-73 YTLFSDAKKR
+73 YTLFSEAKKR

-94 PFLWYSWNEYVSKSN
+94 PFLWYNWNEYVSKSN
-109 PEDRISRADYQALT
+109 PDDRISRADYQALST
-123 AEQQSDYKG
+123 EQQSDYKG

-155 SYEKVVQDYGRLE
+155 SYEKVVQDFGRLE
-168 DRVDVAAASEEIRHR
+168 DRIDVAAASEEIRQG
-183 VENLLANAGQYM
+183 VEKLLASAGQNM
-195 VEIRSD
+195 VEIRPD

-207 YDSAKDV
+207 YDSTKDV
-214 IFLPEVSSYENYEDY
+214 VFLPDVTSYENYEDY

-251 MGVMNGKTSPEDAEK
+251 MTISNGKTSPEDAEK

-280 QELGISAKLSP
+280 QELGIAAKLSP
-291 ESLKMTDYWSRELRE
+291 ESMKMTDYWSRELRE

-312 IVERDVNN
+312 IIEKDVNN

-327 AERGEKVELNSQAA
+327 AERGEKIELNNQSAN
-341 QKQINAIRSI
+341 QIAAIRNL
-351 LPKHF
+351 LPKHY

-379 SSKMADVVL
+379 GCKMADVVL

-417 DTVTFYN
+417 ETVTFYN

-435 SFFDGKAV
+435 SFFDGKSV

-452 LDTITLLDVSDAVK
+452 LDTITLLDVSDAVR

-493 NEKSFCVYPDKTDVN
+493 NEKSFCVYPDKADVN

-518 EEVTESMRQDMA
+518 EEVSEMMRQEMA

-536 TTEKPEQRVD
+536 TNEKPEQRID

-571 ETQPSVILC
+571 ENQPSVILC
-580 LPTVNGE
+580 LPTINSE

-624 RKGRTDAVAVGTD
+624 RKGRADAVAVGTD

-646 DVAQKPVQQE
+646 NVNQKPVQQE
-656 DKTEEDSK
+656 EKNQESSKDEDKKD
-664 KEEKQIEEAKEETT
+664 EAKEETKKT
-678 KAETKAVAAASLS
+678 ETKAVAAASLS

-734 LTRSN
+734 LTRSS

-771 RVAIYDQLGVPKKN
+771 RVAICDQLEAPKKN
-785 QGPAENQVAESTRQ
+785 QESAETQ
-799 EKKQKMTDEER
+799 
-810 YTLAEELKKNI
+810 
-821 GHRCQAVPFNTIEW
+821 
-835 VDGYIA
+835 
-841 GVIEEKRSNKVL
+841 
-853 YAIKTDDGRRIV
+853 
-865 KVHDSNLI
+865 
-873 RIFDE
+873 
-878 VVELEKK
+878 VVE
-885 VRTRKAK
+885 TAK
-892 DGGIEKVEWTPEAIA
+892 Q
-907 DAINEVIG
+907 
-915 NVGKAIKFEKYRFN
+915 
-929 DPETGEEKIE
+929 EENKSS
-939 YNEGR
+939 GR
-944 IVAITPDK
+944 
-952 HVQRLYYRISVPAP
+952 HR
-966 IEGNPLAVKIM
+966 
-977 HKVVTAEGL
+977 
-986 QIAEDFDEEGQKLN
+986 
-1000 AKYCKRREAAAAR
+1000 
-1013 ISLTPQDRFVKC
+1013 
-1025 EEALKKAEEK
+1025 
-1035 LQRATEELEAKKQ
+1035 
-1048 QLEDAR
+1048 
-1054 KELDEWLAGQT
+1054 
-1065 GETPAQGPA
+1065 
-1074 AEVPTEEAD
+1074 
-1083 PLA
+1083 

>member
-1 MTEKNQQEKMAAERQ
+1 MTEKNQQEKMAAARQ
-16 VELFTHAFEKA
+16 VELFTRAFEKA

-39 RKAPGLYQKHLQVS
+39 RKAPGLYQKQLQVS
-53 PFNALILGMH
+53 PFNAIILGMH

-73 YTLFSDAKKR
+73 YTLFSEAKKR

-94 PFLWYSWNEYVSKSN
+94 PFLWYNWNKYVSKSN
-109 PEDRISRADYQALT
+109 PDDRISRADYQALST
-123 AEQQSDYKG
+123 EQQSDYKG

-155 SYEKVVQDYGRLE
+155 SYEKVVQDFGRLE
-168 DRVDVAAASEEIRHR
+168 DRIDVAAASEEIRQG
-183 VENLLANAGQYM
+183 VEKLLASAGQNM
-195 VEIRSD
+195 VEIRPD

-207 YDSAKDV
+207 YDSTKDV
-214 IFLPEVSSYENYEDY
+214 VFLPDVTSYENYEDY
-229 ARDAVSLLVSATGH
+229 ARDAVSLLISATGH

-251 MGVMNGKTSPEDAEK
+251 MKISNGKTSQEDAEK

-280 QELGISAKLSP
+280 QELGIAAKLSP
-291 ESLKMTDYWSRELRE
+291 ESMKMTDYWSRELRE

-312 IVERDVNN
+312 IIEKDVNN

-327 AERGEKVELNSQAA
+327 AERGEKIELSSQSSN
-341 QKQINAIRSI
+341 QIASIRNL

-370 KEFVIVKDP
+370 REFVIVKDP
-379 SSKMADVVL
+379 GCKMADVVL

-417 DTVTFYN
+417 ETVTFYN

-435 SFFDGKAV
+435 SFFDGKSV

-452 LDTITLLDVSDAVK
+452 LDTITLLDVSDAVR

-493 NEKSFCVYPDKTDVN
+493 NEKSFCVYPDKADVN

-518 EEVTESMRQDMA
+518 EEVSEMMRQEMA

-536 TTEKPEQRVD
+536 TNEKPEQRID
-546 IFKSDATPEELNQI
+546 IFKSDVTPEELNQI
-560 ERVNIFKTKAT
+560 GRVNIFKTKAT
-571 ETQPSVILC
+571 ENQPSVILC
-580 LPTVNGE
+580 LPTINSE

-624 RKGRTDAVAVGTD
+624 RKGRADAVAVGTD

-646 DVAQKPVQQE
+646 NVNQKPVQQE
-656 DKTEEDSK
+656 EKNQESSKDEDKK
-664 KEEKQIEEAKEETT
+664 KDEAKEET
-678 KAETKAVAAASLS
+678 KKIETKAVAAASLS

-722 DAEKASKILGIT
+722 DAAKASKILGIT
-734 LTRSN
+734 LTRSS

-771 RVAIYDQLGVPKKN
+771 RVAICDQLEAPKKN
-785 QGPAENQVAESTRQ
+785 QESAETQ
-799 EKKQKMTDEER
+799 
-810 YTLAEELKKNI
+810 
-821 GHRCQAVPFNTIEW
+821 
-835 VDGYIA
+835 
-841 GVIEEKRSNKVL
+841 
-853 YAIKTDDGRRIV
+853 
-865 KVHDSNLI
+865 
-873 RIFDE
+873 
-878 VVELEKK
+878 VVE
-885 VRTRKAK
+885 TAK
-892 DGGIEKVEWTPEAIA
+892 Q
-907 DAINEVIG
+907 
-915 NVGKAIKFEKYRFN
+915 
-929 DPETGEEKIE
+929 EENKSS
-939 YNEGR
+939 GR
-944 IVAITPDK
+944 
-952 HVQRLYYRISVPAP
+952 HR
-966 IEGNPLAVKIM
+966 
-977 HKVVTAEGL
+977 
-986 QIAEDFDEEGQKLN
+986 
-1000 AKYCKRREAAAAR
+1000 
-1013 ISLTPQDRFVKC
+1013 
-1025 EEALKKAEEK
+1025 
-1035 LQRATEELEAKKQ
+1035 
-1048 QLEDAR
+1048 
-1054 KELDEWLAGQT
+1054 
-1065 GETPAQGPA
+1065 
-1074 AEVPTEEAD
+1074 
-1083 PLA
+1083 

>member
-1 MTEKNQQEKMAAERQ
+1 MTEKNQQEKMAAARQ
-16 VELFTHAFEKA
+16 VELFTRAFEKA
-27 KDNGGVWLDNKG
+27 IDNGGVWLDNKG

-53 PFNALILGMH
+53 PFNAIILGMH

-73 YTLFSDAKKR
+73 YTLFSEAKKR

-94 PFLWYSWNEYVSKSN
+94 PFLWYNWNEYVSKSN
-109 PEDRISRADYQALT
+109 PDDRISRADYQALST
-123 AEQQSDYKG
+123 EQQSDYKG

-155 SYEKVVQDYGRLE
+155 SYEKVVQDFGRLE
-168 DRVDVAAASEEIRHR
+168 DRIDVAAASEEIRQG
-183 VENLLANAGQYM
+183 VEKLLASAGQNM
-195 VEIRSD
+195 VEIRPD

-207 YDSAKDV
+207 YDSTKDV
-214 IFLPEVSSYENYEDY
+214 VFLPDVTSYENYEDY

-251 MGVMNGKTSPEDAEK
+251 MTISNGKTSPEDAEK

-280 QELGISAKLSP
+280 QELGIAAKLSP
-291 ESLKMTDYWSRELRE
+291 ESMKMTDYWSRELRE

-312 IVERDVNN
+312 IIEKDVNN

-327 AERGEKVELNSQAA
+327 AERGEKIELNNQSAN
-341 QKQINAIRSI
+341 QIAAIRNL
-351 LPKHF
+351 LPKHY

-379 SSKMADVVL
+379 GCKMADVVL

-393 LGADNDIPGMN
+393 LGADNDVPGMN

-417 DTVTFYN
+417 ETVTFYN

-435 SFFDGKAV
+435 SFFDGKSV

-452 LDTITLLDVSDAVK
+452 LDTITLLDVSDAVR

-493 NEKSFCVYPDKTDVN
+493 NEKSFCVYPDKADVN

-518 EEVTESMRQDMA
+518 EEVSEMMRQEMA

-536 TTEKPEQRVD
+536 TNEKPEQRID

-571 ETQPSVILC
+571 ENQPSVILC
-580 LPTVNGE
+580 LPTINSE

-624 RKGRTDAVAVGTD
+624 RKGRADAVAVGTD

-646 DVAQKPVQQE
+646 NVNQKPVQQE
-656 DKTEEDSK
+656 EKNQESSKDEDKKD
-664 KEEKQIEEAKEETT
+664 EAKEETKKT
-678 KAETKAVAAASLS
+678 ETKAVAAASLS

-734 LTRSN
+734 LTRSS

-771 RVAIYDQLGVPKKN
+771 RVAICDQLEAPKKN
-785 QGPAENQVAESTRQ
+785 QESAETQ
-799 EKKQKMTDEER
+799 
-810 YTLAEELKKNI
+810 
-821 GHRCQAVPFNTIEW
+821 
-835 VDGYIA
+835 
-841 GVIEEKRSNKVL
+841 
-853 YAIKTDDGRRIV
+853 
-865 KVHDSNLI
+865 
-873 RIFDE
+873 
-878 VVELEKK
+878 VVE
-885 VRTRKAK
+885 TAK
-892 DGGIEKVEWTPEAIA
+892 Q
-907 DAINEVIG
+907 
-915 NVGKAIKFEKYRFN
+915 
-929 DPETGEEKIE
+929 EENKSS
-939 YNEGR
+939 GR
-944 IVAITPDK
+944 
-952 HVQRLYYRISVPAP
+952 HR
-966 IEGNPLAVKIM
+966 
-977 HKVVTAEGL
+977 
-986 QIAEDFDEEGQKLN
+986 
-1000 AKYCKRREAAAAR
+1000 
-1013 ISLTPQDRFVKC
+1013 
-1025 EEALKKAEEK
+1025 
-1035 LQRATEELEAKKQ
+1035 
-1048 QLEDAR
+1048 
-1054 KELDEWLAGQT
+1054 
-1065 GETPAQGPA
+1065 
-1074 AEVPTEEAD
+1074 
-1083 PLA
+1083 

>member
-1 MTEKNQQEKMAAERQ
+1 MTEKNQQEKMAAARQ
-16 VELFTHAFEKA
+16 VELFTRAFEKA
-27 KDNGGVWLDNKG
+27 ISNGGVWLDNKG

-53 PFNALILGMH
+53 PFNAIILGMH

-73 YTLFSDAKKR
+73 YTLFSEAKKR

-94 PFLWYSWNEYVSKSN
+94 PFLWYNWNEYVSKSN
-109 PEDRISRADYQALT
+109 PDDRISRTDYQALST
-123 AEQQSDYKG
+123 EQQSDYKG

-155 SYEKVVQDYGRLE
+155 SYEKVVQDFGRLE
-168 DRVDVAAASEEIRHR
+168 DRIDVAAASEEIRQG
-183 VENLLANAGQYM
+183 VEKLLASAGQNM
-195 VEIRSD
+195 VEIRPD

-207 YDSAKDV
+207 YDSTKDV
-214 IFLPEVSSYENYEDY
+214 VFLPDVTFYENYEDY

-251 MGVMNGKTSPEDAEK
+251 MTISNGKTSPEDAEK

-280 QELGISAKLSP
+280 QELGIAAKLSP
-291 ESLKMTDYWSRELRE
+291 ESMKMTDYWSRELRE

-312 IVERDVNN
+312 IIEKDVNN

-327 AERGEKVELNSQAA
+327 AERGEKIELNNQSAN
-341 QKQINAIRSI
+341 QIAAIRNL

-370 KEFVIVKDP
+370 REFVIVKDP
-379 SSKMADVVL
+379 GCKMADVVL

-393 LGADNDIPGMN
+393 LGADSDIPGMN

-417 DTVTFYN
+417 ETVTFYN

-435 SFFDGKAV
+435 SFFDGKSV

-452 LDTITLLDVSDAVK
+452 LDTITLLDVSDAVR

-493 NEKSFCVYPDKTDVN
+493 NEKSFCVYPDKADVN

-518 EEVTESMRQDMA
+518 EEVSEMMRQEMA

-536 TTEKPEQRVD
+536 TNEKPEQRID

-571 ETQPSVILC
+571 ENQPSVILC
-580 LPTVNGE
+580 LPTINGE

-624 RKGRTDAVAVGTD
+624 RKGRADAVAVGTD

-646 DVAQKPVQQE
+646 NVNQKPVQQE
-656 DKTEEDSK
+656 EKNQESSKDEDKK
-664 KEEKQIEEAKEETT
+664 KDEAKEETKKT
-678 KAETKAVAAASLS
+678 ETKAVAAASLS

-734 LTRSN
+734 LTRSS

-771 RVAIYDQLGVPKKN
+771 RVAICDQLEAPKKN
-785 QGPAENQVAESTRQ
+785 QESAETQ
-799 EKKQKMTDEER
+799 
-810 YTLAEELKKNI
+810 
-821 GHRCQAVPFNTIEW
+821 
-835 VDGYIA
+835 
-841 GVIEEKRSNKVL
+841 
-853 YAIKTDDGRRIV
+853 
-865 KVHDSNLI
+865 
-873 RIFDE
+873 
-878 VVELEKK
+878 VVE
-885 VRTRKAK
+885 TAK
-892 DGGIEKVEWTPEAIA
+892 Q
-907 DAINEVIG
+907 
-915 NVGKAIKFEKYRFN
+915 
-929 DPETGEEKIE
+929 EENKSS
-939 YNEGR
+939 GR
-944 IVAITPDK
+944 
-952 HVQRLYYRISVPAP
+952 HR
-966 IEGNPLAVKIM
+966 
-977 HKVVTAEGL
+977 
-986 QIAEDFDEEGQKLN
+986 
-1000 AKYCKRREAAAAR
+1000 
-1013 ISLTPQDRFVKC
+1013 
-1025 EEALKKAEEK
+1025 
-1035 LQRATEELEAKKQ
+1035 
-1048 QLEDAR
+1048 
-1054 KELDEWLAGQT
+1054 
-1065 GETPAQGPA
+1065 
-1074 AEVPTEEAD
+1074 
-1083 PLA
+1083 

>member
-1 MTEKNQQEKMAAERQ
+1 MTEKNQQEKMAAARQ
-16 VELFTHAFEKA
+16 VELFTRAFEKA

-53 PFNALILGMH
+53 PFNAIILGMH

-73 YTLFSDAKKR
+73 YTLFSEAKKR

-94 PFLWYSWNEYVSKSN
+94 PFLWYNWNEYVSKSN
-109 PEDRISRADYQALT
+109 PDDRISRADYQALST
-123 AEQQSDYKG
+123 EQQSDYKG

-155 SYEKVVQDYGRLE
+155 SYEKVVQDFGRLE
-168 DRVDVAAASEEIRHR
+168 DRVDVAAASEEIRQG
-183 VENLLANAGQYM
+183 VEKLLASAGQNM
-195 VEIRSD
+195 VEIRPD

-207 YDSAKDV
+207 YDSTKDV
-214 IFLPEVSSYENYEDY
+214 VFLPDVTSYENYEDY

-251 MGVMNGKTSPEDAEK
+251 MTISNGKTSPEDAEK

-280 QELGISAKLSP
+280 QELGIAAKLSP
-291 ESLKMTDYWSRELRE
+291 ESMKMTDYWSRELRE

-312 IVERDVNN
+312 IIEKDVNN

-327 AERGEKVELNSQAA
+327 AERGEKIELNSQSAN
-341 QKQINAIRSI
+341 QIAAIRNL

-370 KEFVIVKDP
+370 REIVIVKDP
-379 SSKMADVVL
+379 GCKMADVVL

-393 LGADNDIPGMN
+393 LGADSDVPGMN

-417 DTVTFYN
+417 ETVTFYN

-435 SFFDGKAV
+435 SFFDGKSV

-452 LDTITLLDVSDAVK
+452 LDTITLLDVSDAVR

-493 NEKSFCVYPDKTDVN
+493 NEKSFCVYPDKADVN

-518 EEVTESMRQDMA
+518 EEVSEMMRQEMA

-536 TTEKPEQRVD
+536 TNEKPEQRID

-571 ETQPSVILC
+571 ENQPSVILC
-580 LPTVNGE
+580 LPTINSE

-624 RKGRTDAVAVGTD
+624 RKGRADAVAVGTD

-646 DVAQKPVQQE
+646 NVNQKPVQQE
-656 DKTEEDSK
+656 EKNQESSKDEDKK
-664 KEEKQIEEAKEETT
+664 KDEAKEETKKT
-678 KAETKAVAAASLS
+678 ETKAVAAASLS

-700 KAKHPDAI
+700 KGKHPDAI

-734 LTRSN
+734 LTRSS

-771 RVAIYDQLGVPKKN
+771 RVAICDQLEAPKKN
-785 QGPAENQVAESTRQ
+785 QESTETQ
-799 EKKQKMTDEER
+799 
-810 YTLAEELKKNI
+810 
-821 GHRCQAVPFNTIEW
+821 
-835 VDGYIA
+835 
-841 GVIEEKRSNKVL
+841 
-853 YAIKTDDGRRIV
+853 
-865 KVHDSNLI
+865 
-873 RIFDE
+873 
-878 VVELEKK
+878 VVE
-885 VRTRKAK
+885 TAK
-892 DGGIEKVEWTPEAIA
+892 Q
-907 DAINEVIG
+907 
-915 NVGKAIKFEKYRFN
+915 
-929 DPETGEEKIE
+929 EENKSS
-939 YNEGR
+939 GR
-944 IVAITPDK
+944 
-952 HVQRLYYRISVPAP
+952 HR
-966 IEGNPLAVKIM
+966 
-977 HKVVTAEGL
+977 
-986 QIAEDFDEEGQKLN
+986 
-1000 AKYCKRREAAAAR
+1000 
-1013 ISLTPQDRFVKC
+1013 
-1025 EEALKKAEEK
+1025 
-1035 LQRATEELEAKKQ
+1035 
-1048 QLEDAR
+1048 
-1054 KELDEWLAGQT
+1054 
-1065 GETPAQGPA
+1065 
-1074 AEVPTEEAD
+1074 
-1083 PLA
+1083 

>member
-1 MTEKNQQEKMAAERQ
+1 MTEKNQQEKMAAARQ
-16 VELFTHAFEKA
+16 VELFTRAFEKA
-27 KDNGGVWLDNKG
+27 MDNGGVWLDNKG

-53 PFNALILGMH
+53 PFNAIILGMH

-73 YTLFSDAKKR
+73 YTLFSEAKKR

-94 PFLWYSWNEYVSKSN
+94 PFLWYNWNEYVSKSN
-109 PEDRISRADYQALT
+109 PDDRISRADYQALST
-123 AEQQSDYKG
+123 EQQSDYKG

-155 SYEKVVQDYGRLE
+155 SYEKVVQDFGRLE
-168 DRVDVAAASEEIRHR
+168 DRVDVAAASEEIRQG
-183 VENLLANAGQYM
+183 VEKLLASAGQNM
-195 VEIRSD
+195 VEIRPD

-207 YDSAKDV
+207 YDSTKDV
-214 IFLPEVSSYENYEDY
+214 VFLPDVTSYENYEDY

-251 MGVMNGKTSPEDAEK
+251 MTISNGKTSPEDAEK

-280 QELGISAKLSP
+280 QELGIAAKLSP
-291 ESLKMTDYWSRELRE
+291 ESMKMTDYWSRELRE

-312 IVERDVNN
+312 IIEKDVNN

-327 AERGEKVELNSQAA
+327 AERGEKIELNNQSAN
-341 QKQINAIRSI
+341 QIAAIRNL

-379 SSKMADVVL
+379 GCKMADVVL

-393 LGADNDIPGMN
+393 LGADSDIPGMN

-417 DTVTFYN
+417 ETVTFYN

-435 SFFDGKAV
+435 SFFDGKSV

-452 LDTITLLDVSDAVK
+452 LDTITLLDVSDAVR

-493 NEKSFCVYPDKTDVN
+493 NEKSFCVYPDKADVN

-518 EEVTESMRQDMA
+518 EEVSEMMRQEMA

-536 TTEKPEQRVD
+536 TNEKPEQRVD

-571 ETQPSVILC
+571 ENQPSVILC
-580 LPTVNGE
+580 LPTINGE

-624 RKGRTDAVAVGTD
+624 RKGRADAVAVGTD

-646 DVAQKPVQQE
+646 NVNQKPVQQE
-656 DKTEEDSK
+656 EKNQESSKDEDKKD
-664 KEEKQIEEAKEETT
+664 EAKEETKKT
-678 KAETKAVAAASLS
+678 ETRAVAAASLS

-734 LTRSN
+734 LTRSS

-771 RVAIYDQLGVPKKN
+771 RVAICDQLEAPKKN
-785 QGPAENQVAESTRQ
+785 QESAETQ
-799 EKKQKMTDEER
+799 
-810 YTLAEELKKNI
+810 
-821 GHRCQAVPFNTIEW
+821 
-835 VDGYIA
+835 
-841 GVIEEKRSNKVL
+841 
-853 YAIKTDDGRRIV
+853 
-865 KVHDSNLI
+865 
-873 RIFDE
+873 
-878 VVELEKK
+878 VVE
-885 VRTRKAK
+885 TAK
-892 DGGIEKVEWTPEAIA
+892 Q
-907 DAINEVIG
+907 
-915 NVGKAIKFEKYRFN
+915 
-929 DPETGEEKIE
+929 EENKSS
-939 YNEGR
+939 GR
-944 IVAITPDK
+944 
-952 HVQRLYYRISVPAP
+952 HR
-966 IEGNPLAVKIM
+966 
-977 HKVVTAEGL
+977 
-986 QIAEDFDEEGQKLN
+986 
-1000 AKYCKRREAAAAR
+1000 
-1013 ISLTPQDRFVKC
+1013 
-1025 EEALKKAEEK
+1025 
-1035 LQRATEELEAKKQ
+1035 
-1048 QLEDAR
+1048 
-1054 KELDEWLAGQT
+1054 
-1065 GETPAQGPA
+1065 
-1074 AEVPTEEAD
+1074 
-1083 PLA
+1083 

>member
-53 PFNALILGMH
+53 PFNAIILGMH

-109 PEDRISRADYQALT
+109 PDDRISRADYQALS

-168 DRVDVAAASEEIRHR
+168 DRADVAAASEEIRHR
-183 VENLLANAGQYM
+183 VENLLASAGQYM
-195 VEIRSD
+195 VEIRPD

-207 YDSAKDV
+207 YDSTKDV
-214 IFLPEVSSYENYEDY
+214 IFLPEVSSYEHYEDY

-251 MGVMNGKTSPEDAEK
+251 MGVKNGKTSPEDAEK

-280 QELGISAKLSP
+280 QELGIAAKLSP
-291 ESLKMTDYWSRELRE
+291 ESLKTTDYWSRELRE

-320 AVDMLHK
+320 AIDMLHK
-327 AERGEKVELNSQAA
+327 AERGEKVELNRQAA

-771 RVAIYDQLGVPKKN
+771 RVAICDQLEAPKKN
-785 QGPAENQVAESTRQ
+785 QESAENQVVESARQ
-799 EKKQKMTDEER
+799 EESKSSGR
-810 YTLAEELKKNI
+810 
-821 GHRCQAVPFNTIEW
+821 HR
-835 VDGYIA
+835 
-841 GVIEEKRSNKVL
+841 
-853 YAIKTDDGRRIV
+853 
-865 KVHDSNLI
+865 
-873 RIFDE
+873 
-878 VVELEKK
+878 
-885 VRTRKAK
+885 
-892 DGGIEKVEWTPEAIA
+892 
-907 DAINEVIG
+907 
-915 NVGKAIKFEKYRFN
+915 
-929 DPETGEEKIE
+929 
-939 YNEGR
+939 
-944 IVAITPDK
+944 
-952 HVQRLYYRISVPAP
+952 
-966 IEGNPLAVKIM
+966 
-977 HKVVTAEGL
+977 
-986 QIAEDFDEEGQKLN
+986 
-1000 AKYCKRREAAAAR
+1000 
-1013 ISLTPQDRFVKC
+1013 
-1025 EEALKKAEEK
+1025 
-1035 LQRATEELEAKKQ
+1035 
-1048 QLEDAR
+1048 
-1054 KELDEWLAGQT
+1054 
-1065 GETPAQGPA
+1065 
-1074 AEVPTEEAD
+1074 
-1083 PLA
+1083 

>member
-1 MTEKNQQEKMAAERQ
+1 MTEKNQQEKMAAARQ
-16 VELFTHAFEKA
+16 VELFTRAFEKA
-27 KDNGGVWLDNKG
+27 MDNGGVWLDNKG

-53 PFNALILGMH
+53 PFNAIILGMH

-73 YTLFSDAKKR
+73 YTLFSEAKKR

-94 PFLWYSWNEYVSKSN
+94 PFLWYNWNEYVSKSN
-109 PEDRISRADYQALT
+109 PDDRISRADYQALST
-123 AEQQSDYKG
+123 EQQSDYKG

-155 SYEKVVQDYGRLE
+155 SYEKVVQDFGRLE
-168 DRVDVAAASEEIRHR
+168 DRIDVAAASEEIRQG
-183 VENLLANAGQYM
+183 VEKLLASAGQNM
-195 VEIRSD
+195 VEIRPD

-207 YDSAKDV
+207 YDSTKDV
-214 IFLPEVSSYENYEDY
+214 VFLPDVTSYENYEDY

-251 MGVMNGKTSPEDAEK
+251 MTISNGKTSPEDAEK

-280 QELGISAKLSP
+280 QELGIAAKLSP
-291 ESLKMTDYWSRELRE
+291 ESMRMTDYWSRELRE

-312 IVERDVNN
+312 IIEKDVNN

-327 AERGEKVELNSQAA
+327 AERGEKIELNNQSAN
-341 QKQINAIRSI
+341 QIEAIRNL

-379 SSKMADVVL
+379 GCKMADVVL

-393 LGADNDIPGMN
+393 LGADSDIPGMN

-417 DTVTFYN
+417 ETVTFYN

-435 SFFDGKAV
+435 SFFDGKSV

-452 LDTITLLDVSDAVK
+452 LDTNTLLDVSDAVR

-493 NEKSFCVYPDKTDVN
+493 NEKSFCVYPDKADVN

-518 EEVTESMRQDMA
+518 EEVSEMMRQEMA

-536 TTEKPEQRVD
+536 TNEKPEQRID
-546 IFKSDATPEELNQI
+546 IFKSNATPEELNQI

-571 ETQPSVILC
+571 ENQPSVILC
-580 LPTVNGE
+580 LPTINSE

-624 RKGRTDAVAVGTD
+624 RKGRADAVAVGTD

-646 DVAQKPVQQE
+646 NVNQKPVQQE
-656 DKTEEDSK
+656 EKNQESSKDEDKKD
-664 KEEKQIEEAKEETT
+664 EAKEETKKT
-678 KAETKAVAAASLS
+678 ETKAVAAASLS

-734 LTRSN
+734 LTRSS

-771 RVAIYDQLGVPKKN
+771 RVAICDQLEAP
-785 QGPAENQVAESTRQ
+785 Q
-799 EKKQKMTDEER
+799 KKQES
-810 YTLAEELKKNI
+810 AET
-821 GHRCQAVPFNTIEW
+821 Q
-835 VDGYIA
+835 
-841 GVIEEKRSNKVL
+841 
-853 YAIKTDDGRRIV
+853 
-865 KVHDSNLI
+865 
-873 RIFDE
+873 
-878 VVELEKK
+878 VVE
-885 VRTRKAK
+885 TAK
-892 DGGIEKVEWTPEAIA
+892 Q
-907 DAINEVIG
+907 
-915 NVGKAIKFEKYRFN
+915 
-929 DPETGEEKIE
+929 EENKSS
-939 YNEGR
+939 GR
-944 IVAITPDK
+944 
-952 HVQRLYYRISVPAP
+952 HR
-966 IEGNPLAVKIM
+966 
-977 HKVVTAEGL
+977 
-986 QIAEDFDEEGQKLN
+986 
-1000 AKYCKRREAAAAR
+1000 
-1013 ISLTPQDRFVKC
+1013 
-1025 EEALKKAEEK
+1025 
-1035 LQRATEELEAKKQ
+1035 
-1048 QLEDAR
+1048 
-1054 KELDEWLAGQT
+1054 
-1065 GETPAQGPA
+1065 
-1074 AEVPTEEAD
+1074 
-1083 PLA
+1083 

>member
-1 MTEKNQQEKMAAERQ
+1 MTEKNQQEKMAAARQ
-16 VELFTHAFEKA
+16 VELFTRAFDKA

-39 RKAPGLYQKHLQVS
+39 RKAPGLYQKQLQVS
-53 PFNALILGMH
+53 PFNAIILGMH

-73 YTLFSDAKKR
+73 YTLFSEAKKR

-94 PFLWYSWNEYVSKSN
+94 PFLWYNWNEYVSKSN
-109 PEDRISRADYQALT
+109 PDDRISRADYQALST
-123 AEQQSDYKG
+123 EQQSDYKG

-155 SYEKVVQDYGRLE
+155 SYEKVVQDFGRLE
-168 DRVDVAAASEEIRHR
+168 DRIDVAAASEEIRQG
-183 VENLLANAGQYM
+183 VEKLLASAGQNM
-195 VEIRSD
+195 VEIRPD

-207 YDSAKDV
+207 YDSTKDV
-214 IFLPEVSSYENYEDY
+214 VFLPDVTSYENYEDY

-251 MGVMNGKTSPEDAEK
+251 MTISNGKTSPEDAEK

-280 QELGISAKLSP
+280 QELGIAAKLSP
-291 ESLKMTDYWSRELRE
+291 ESMKMTDYWSRELRE

-312 IVERDVNN
+312 IIEKDVNN

-327 AERGEKVELNSQAA
+327 AERGEKIELNNQSAN
-341 QKQINAIRSI
+341 QIAAIRNL
-351 LPKHF
+351 LPKHY

-379 SSKMADVVL
+379 GCKMADVVL

-417 DTVTFYN
+417 ETVTFYN

-435 SFFDGKAV
+435 SFFDGKSV

-452 LDTITLLDVSDAVK
+452 LDTITLLDVSDAVR

-493 NEKSFCVYPDKTDVN
+493 NEKSFCVYPDKADVN

-518 EEVTESMRQDMA
+518 EEVSDMMRQEMA

-536 TTEKPEQRVD
+536 TNEKPEQRID

-571 ETQPSVILC
+571 ENQPSVILC
-580 LPTVNGE
+580 LPTINSE

-624 RKGRTDAVAVGTD
+624 RKGRADAVAVGTD

-646 DVAQKPVQQE
+646 NVNQKPVQQE
-656 DKTEEDSK
+656 EKNQESSKDEDKKD
-664 KEEKQIEEAKEETT
+664 EAKEETKKT
-678 KAETKAVAAASLS
+678 ETKAVTAASLS

-734 LTRSN
+734 LTRSS

-771 RVAIYDQLGVPKKN
+771 RVAICDQLEAPKKN
-785 QGPAENQVAESTRQ
+785 QESAETQ
-799 EKKQKMTDEER
+799 
-810 YTLAEELKKNI
+810 
-821 GHRCQAVPFNTIEW
+821 
-835 VDGYIA
+835 
-841 GVIEEKRSNKVL
+841 
-853 YAIKTDDGRRIV
+853 
-865 KVHDSNLI
+865 
-873 RIFDE
+873 
-878 VVELEKK
+878 VVE
-885 VRTRKAK
+885 TAK
-892 DGGIEKVEWTPEAIA
+892 Q
-907 DAINEVIG
+907 
-915 NVGKAIKFEKYRFN
+915 
-929 DPETGEEKIE
+929 EENKSS
-939 YNEGR
+939 GR
-944 IVAITPDK
+944 
-952 HVQRLYYRISVPAP
+952 HR
-966 IEGNPLAVKIM
+966 
-977 HKVVTAEGL
+977 
-986 QIAEDFDEEGQKLN
+986 
-1000 AKYCKRREAAAAR
+1000 
-1013 ISLTPQDRFVKC
+1013 
-1025 EEALKKAEEK
+1025 
-1035 LQRATEELEAKKQ
+1035 
-1048 QLEDAR
+1048 
-1054 KELDEWLAGQT
+1054 
-1065 GETPAQGPA
+1065 
-1074 AEVPTEEAD
+1074 
-1083 PLA
+1083 